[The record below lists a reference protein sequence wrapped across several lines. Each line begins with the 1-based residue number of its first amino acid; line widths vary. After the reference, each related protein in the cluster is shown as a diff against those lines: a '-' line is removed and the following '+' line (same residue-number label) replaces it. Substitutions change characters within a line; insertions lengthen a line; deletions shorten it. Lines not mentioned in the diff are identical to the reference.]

1 MPSQEC
7 VFSLFLDSDSEF
19 CRNSD
24 GTLAPSCLYWEAGVL
39 GARRNSSISHARC
52 VFLMPRARLA
62 ASLVTIYAPYSLL
75 LWATA
80 ARPVT
85 DPGRHLLALQACKHW
100 AVPPICCKGNWG
112 EGSSREQVTQSRRSR
127 RSLADIQRPFKPW
140 LWGSLAVW
148 PWAGWLSSLSLSLP
162 KCETKETSPS
172 LKNCQ
177 SKCRKTSPLPKCND
191 RHGCHLISA
200 HRCWVLCMH
209 YSS

>member
-7 VFSLFLDSDSEF
+7 VFSLFLDIDSEF

-24 GTLAPSCLYWEAGVL
+24 STLAPSCLYWEAGVL
-39 GARRNSSISHARC
+39 GAHRNSSISHARS
-52 VFLMPRARLA
+52 VFLTPRARLA
-62 ASLVTIYAPYSLL
+62 ASLHILCCYGSLPL
-75 LWATA
+75 GPWQ
-80 ARPVT
+80 
-85 DPGRHLLALQACKHW
+85 RHLLALQECKHW

-112 EGSSREQVTQSRRSR
+112 EGSSREQVTQSPRSR
-127 RSLADIQRPFKPW
+127 RSLADIQHPFKPW

-148 PWAGWLSSLSLSLP
+148 PWAGWLSSLILSLP

-191 RHGCHLISA
+191 RHGCH